1 MTADEPLGAILYDPE
16 IEIEPILCA
25 VRDRLIARGD
35 VRLGGV
41 VPREGDLLANGRR
54 AMLLEDVT
62 TGSTTSI
69 SQELGA
75 GADSCILD
83 LDGLTRARLA
93 IAAAI
98 ATPVDFVF
106 VGKFAKQEIAGHGVR
121 EEIGAAAAAGI
132 PTLVALRDTR
142 LDDWR
147 AFAGDAFTPLPPQ
160 VDAVVAWALRVT
172 GRA

>member
-69 SQELGA
+69 STA
-75 GADSCILD
+75 
-83 LDGLTRARLA
+83 
-93 IAAAI
+93 
-98 ATPVDFVF
+98 
-106 VGKFAKQEIAGHGVR
+106 
-121 EEIGAAAAAGI
+121 
-132 PTLVALRDTR
+132 
-142 LDDWR
+142 
-147 AFAGDAFTPLPPQ
+147 
-160 VDAVVAWALRVT
+160 
-172 GRA
+172 